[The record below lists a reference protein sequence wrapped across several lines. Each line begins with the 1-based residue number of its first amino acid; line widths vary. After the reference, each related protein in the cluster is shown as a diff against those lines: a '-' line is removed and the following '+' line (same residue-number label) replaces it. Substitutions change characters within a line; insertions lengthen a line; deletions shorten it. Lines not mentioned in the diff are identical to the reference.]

1 MRIDRHQAHPEDDK
15 NIKLLPVSA
24 ASAVRGFQL
33 YVFPEPPE
41 TNSLEII
48 NIIAGGETYPIDPN
62 TNFFKSL
69 LAGPDITN
77 AIVQVRASGN
87 FYNATSLP
95 IAVVVTPDNG
105 PSTSYTNIFV
115 RSGSPTTNS
124 FTVTIPSGTTS
135 AIHVWTLRKPITD

>member
-1 MRIDRHQAHPEDDK
+1 MRIDRHQDHPEYDK
-15 NIKLLPVSA
+15 NIKLLPASA
-24 ASAVRGFQL
+24 TSAVRGFQL
-33 YVFPEPPE
+33 FIFPPE

-48 NIIAGGETYPIDPN
+48 SIIADGETYPIDPN

-87 FYNATSLP
+87 FYNATNIP

-105 PSTSYTNIFV
+105 PSTSYTNTLV

-135 AIHVWTLRKPITD
+135 AIHVWTLRNPTTN

>member
-1 MRIDRHQAHPEDDK
+1 MRIDRHQDNQKADEQ
-15 NIKLLPVSA
+15 IQMLPPNA
-24 ASAVRGFQL
+24 RRAVRGFQL
-33 YVFPEPPE
+33 FVFPEPPE

-48 NIIAGGETYPIDPN
+48 NIIADGETYPIDPSN
-62 TNFFKSL
+62 NFFKSL
-69 LAGPDITN
+69 LAGPDLTN
-77 AIVQVRASGN
+77 AIVQVRSSGN

-105 PSTSYTNIFV
+105 PSTSYTNTFV